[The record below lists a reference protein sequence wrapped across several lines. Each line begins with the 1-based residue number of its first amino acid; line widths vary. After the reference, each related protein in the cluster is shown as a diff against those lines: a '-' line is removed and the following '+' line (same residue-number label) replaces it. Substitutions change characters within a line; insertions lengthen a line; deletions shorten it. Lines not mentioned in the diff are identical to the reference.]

1 MISDM
6 AALEIFLVLCE
17 ERSVQATARRLGLE
31 SSAVSKKIA
40 RLEKQLGRN
49 LFDKSKRPFVM
60 TKDAEAIYE
69 SARKIQAERLRIDS
83 YYRQLQDDES
93 EVVRMMIGNSQ
104 VRFAPEFIAEYA
116 DECPSMRFNLIT
128 PPDVDEFMAG
138 KADIINLSGQGKLT
152 QCVEIP
158 RGRMVFLAVA
168 SPEYVAE
175 HGEITH
181 PEQLAQHRV
190 FSNLY
195 PHRFD
200 FKIQFPL
207 VKNGLALSFDG
218 IESIRFSN
226 VLMTYRAVLNGAGV
240 GLCLPLTL
248 CIDDLEKGSLVP
260 VLDGWHRPCVQSVVA
275 CKEDDWKIRHLRVF
289 ANWWAKRLSAY
300 EKNCEQ
306 RLAKLFGRTF
316 LGNLVR

>member
-6 AALEIFLVLCE
+6 DALEIFLVLCE

-49 LFDKSKRPFVM
+49 LFDKTKRPFVM
-60 TKDAEAIYE
+60 TKDADAIYE
-69 SARKIQAERLRIDS
+69 SARKIQTERLRIDS
-83 YYRQLQDDES
+83 YYRQLQDEES

-104 VRFAPEFIAEYA
+104 ARFAPDFIAEYA
-116 DECPSMRFNLIT
+116 DEHPSMRFNLIT

-138 KADIINLSGQGKLT
+138 KADIINLSGQGQLT

-158 RGRMVFLAVA
+158 RGRMVFVPVA
-168 SPEYVAE
+168 SPEYIRA
-175 HGEITH
+175 HGPITR
-181 PEQLAQHRV
+181 PEQLGQHRV

-200 FKIQFPL
+200 FKIKFPL
-207 VKNGLALSFDG
+207 VKNGLAVAFEG

-226 VLMTYRAVLNGAGV
+226 VLMTYRGVLNGAGV
-240 GLCLPLTL
+240 GLCLPLAL
-248 CIDDLEKGSLVP
+248 CIDDLENGSLVP
-260 VLDGWHRPCVQSVVA
+260 VLNGWHRPCVQSVVA
-275 CKEDDWKIRHLRVF
+275 CKEDDWKIRHLRMF
-289 ANWWAKRLSAY
+289 SNWWAKRLSAH
-300 EKNCEQ
+300 EKRCEQ
-306 RLAKLFGRTF
+306 RLVKLFGRAF
-316 LGNLVR
+316 LENLTR